1 MTTNLRTLP
10 ALALALLLALPS
22 LAVRADDDDEDEA
35 PAPKFTARYAL
46 RSTPPSPVAYGPL
59 LVLPT
64 DADEEGQWLQ
74 LLQEE
79 IESPIQ
85 FGEDDQGIGYG
96 VSADDLVSLLTG
108 GLLSRYCVED
118 LISIEPDGP
127 FDLALRGTQPAL
139 RAATKALDWLVAT
152 TSPRMPVRATL
163 YREGAD
169 PALLTAGSAVLEP
182 GSWTGLYRQQRTTP
196 LVVEWEI
203 EIAEESTA
211 MFPAVA
217 RVPEGEELYVRYH
230 PGETV
235 TLVEIW
241 TGALAH
247 LSVFEVDLSGIRNVP
262 EASGPGKLQLP
273 QTAGYRAY
281 TAFSIP
287 SGTPCRRE
295 LRWEGPAGPVR
306 LVLDLEPPSAL
317 APPAPTDEGH
327 VRALRCGAA
336 CAPLAFE
343 RRPSTVERL
352 VEIAQMDYEGWGD
365 FNVLTPGFVYYQGE
379 AEGAARLTD
388 ALRDAESRLVTH
400 HVGLRL
406 LTVAE
411 DALRGPLQSG
421 ALRPG
426 APVAAQVLD
435 DLAAAGGSAPSEAV
449 ELYLLDGLDAS
460 FRTGKSVLG
469 LKGVD
474 VEVAQRSG
482 GSDPRC
488 GAAFDGFF
496 GGVTVHRTADGA
508 MLDLHAR
515 VDHASPEAGTIEVV
529 HRPPVRMGGDRDA
542 FPPPSPSDTVRL
554 PVLGWD
560 TAAVE
565 NAVLLPAQGDE
576 VLVDVVVRGGE
587 ATLVLAR
594 SMP

>member
-1 MTTNLRTLP
+1 MTTKPHTLL
-10 ALALALLLALPS
+10 ALATALLLALPS
-22 LAVRADDDDEDEA
+22 LAARADDEDEA
-35 PAPKFTARYAL
+35 PAPRFTARYAL
-46 RSTPPSPVAYGPL
+46 RSTLPSPVVSAPA
-59 LVLPT
+59 LVLPS
-64 DADEEGQWLQ
+64 DAGEERSWLQ
-74 LLQEE
+74 LLDEE
-79 IESPIQ
+79 GESPIQ
-85 FGEDDQGIGYG
+85 FGEDDQGYG
-96 VSADDLVSLLTG
+96 VSADDLVALLCG
-108 GLLSRYCVED
+108 GLLAQYSDEGE
-118 LISIEPDGP
+118 ISIEPDGP
-127 FDLALRGTQPAL
+127 FDLVLHGTQPAL
-139 RAATKALDWLVAT
+139 RAATKALDWLVPA
-152 TSPRMPVRATL
+152 TSPRMPVRAAL

-211 MFPAVA
+211 MFPVVA
-217 RVPEGEELYVRYH
+217 RAPEGEELYVRYH

-235 TLVEIW
+235 TLVELW

-262 EASGPGKLQLP
+262 EASAPGKLQLP

-281 TAFSIP
+281 TAFAIP

-295 LRWEGPAGPVR
+295 LRWDGPAGPVR
-306 LVLDLEPPSAL
+306 LVLDLEPPAAV
-317 APPAPTDEGH
+317 APPPPTGEMTW
-327 VRALRCGAA
+327 RALRSGAA

-343 RRPSTVERL
+343 RRPSTADRL
-352 VEIAQMDYEGWGD
+352 VEVAHADYDGDGD
-365 FNVLTPGFVYYQGE
+365 FNVLTPGFVYYQGD
-379 AEGAARLTD
+379 ADGASRLTD

-421 ALRPG
+421 AVRPG
-426 APVAAQVLD
+426 APVAAQVLE
-435 DLAAAGGSAPSEAV
+435 DLAAAGSAPSEAV
-449 ELYLLDGLDAS
+449 ELYTLDGLDAS

-469 LKGVD
+469 LKAVD

-488 GAAFDGFF
+488 DAAFDGFS
-496 GGVTVHRTADGA
+496 GEVTVHHTADGA

-515 VDHASPEAGTIEVV
+515 VEHASPEAGTIEVV
-529 HRPPVRMGGDRDA
+529 HRPPVGMASDRDA

-560 TAAVE
+560 TAVVA

-576 VLVDVVVRGGE
+576 VLVDLVVRGGE

-594 SMP
+594 RIP